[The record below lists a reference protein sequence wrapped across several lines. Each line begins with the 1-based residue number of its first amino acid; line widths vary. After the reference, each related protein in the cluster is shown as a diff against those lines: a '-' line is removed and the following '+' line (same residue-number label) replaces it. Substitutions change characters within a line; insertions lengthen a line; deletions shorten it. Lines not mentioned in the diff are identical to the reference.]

1 MATLDPEPVRDSRK
15 VVVRVPNDVFATLDR
30 LARAPERALWLVYDT
45 GVMRGVTRYAEVAR
59 VLLASEVLSTAPQST
74 RVAVAVLSNA
84 TLILA
89 AAFARLTYGLQEDL
103 LNVSATAARVD
114 QATLLG
120 ARDENRRGRKGQNL
134 RKEGQD
140 KSPIINLT
148 LDGWLNRELV
158 RLAAGVSDN
167 ALKESN
173 LRSKLAYTVIG
184 LLETA
189 TERRDVVSLI
199 QSYAKAVLR
208 VRGALETAV
217 VSERDAIRAYLRQV
231 RPPLR

>member
-1 MATLDPEPVRDSRK
+1 MLTLDPEPVRDSRK
-15 VVVRVPNDVFATLDR
+15 VVVRVPNDVFVTLDR
-30 LARAPERALWLVYDT
+30 LARSPERSLWLVYDAGPT
-45 GVMRGVTRYAEVAR
+45 RGATRYAEVAR

-74 RVAVAVLSNA
+74 RIAVAVLSNA

-89 AAFARLTYGLQEDL
+89 AAFARLTYSLQGDL

-120 ARDENRRGRKGQNL
+120 VRDESTRRRKGQNL

-158 RLAAGVSDN
+158 RLAAGVSDD
-167 ALKESN
+167 ALKESR

-189 TERRDVVSLI
+189 TERRDVIPLI

-208 VRGALETAV
+208 VRNALETAV
-217 VSERDAIRAYLRQV
+217 ASERDAIREYLQQV
-231 RPPLR
+231 RPLR